1 MQKIARFCSIVADAP
16 HFFRNLRSQL
26 HKFIRTGHLKSKI
39 SPAMRE
45 FEIAIEPDSAKDG
58 PATGNAGPP
67 LRNPDP
73 PA

>member
-1 MQKIARFCSIVADAP
+1 MQKIARFCSIVADVP

-26 HKFIRTGHLKSKI
+26 HKFIRTARLKSKM

-45 FEIAIEPDSAKDG
+45 LETAIEPDSTKDE
-58 PATGNAGPP
+58 PAIGNAGPP
-67 LRNPDP
+67 LRNPTP